1 MNLEDMLSEICQ
13 SRRDLYSVT
22 VYGVTYVMYMEWSKS
37 QRQKADGGGQGQGGG
52 RGARV

>member
-1 MNLEDMLSEICQ
+1 MP
-13 SRRDLYSVT
+13 VT
-22 VYGVTYVMYMEWSKS
+22 KRSIQYGVTYMMYMEWSKS